1 MARTPRPTGAPVA
14 PEESDA
20 SSVHLPDVES
30 DALSYLGPPII
41 EVEFLGRTW
50 AVPPATA
57 RDWLEILWAARFDPD
72 EIFPG
77 LLSSPDLEDQ
87 ITDALLDGTQ
97 DGDELFE
104 IAMEILEH
112 HAGYKWWFAI
122 KLATLIKVSWH
133 RIGGRLVLA
142 GVDPAT
148 LSLGSWLTACL
159 ALIADYTQPKAF
171 ANLLHEFNTPPS
183 GYGPSP
189 EDLMEM
195 DEAEFL
201 AAMDN
206 PF

>member
-1 MARTPRPTGAPVA
+1 MSRPTAAPVA

-30 DALSYLGPPII
+30 DALSYLGPPIV
-41 EVEFLGRTW
+41 EVDFLDATW
-50 AVPPATA
+50 TVPVTTA
-57 RDWLEILWAARFDPD
+57 RDWLEILWAPRFDPD

-77 LLSSPDLEDQ
+77 LLQDPDLDDQ
-87 ITDALLDGTQ
+87 ITEALLDGSQT
-97 DGDELFE
+97 GDELFDV
-104 IAMEILEH
+104 AMEILEEN
-112 HAGYKWWFAI
+112 AGYKWWFAI

-148 LSLGSWLTACL
+148 LSLGAWLTACL
-159 ALIADYTQPKAF
+159 TLVAEYTQPKAF
-171 ANLLHEFNTPPS
+171 ASLLHEFNTPPD

-189 EDLMEM
+189 EELMVM
-195 DEAEFL
+195 DESEFL
-201 AAMDN
+201 AAMDS